1 MALVRSARASVDRL
15 RSANQMTS
23 KMKHLIQRA
32 APVLALCVVAL
43 RPAFAQ
49 APTPPQAAA
58 SASLPYRS
66 AFADYKPWQDAKP
79 GDWRALNEAVKG
91 DAMTGMDTSGMKG
104 MGDMKVMPDMPGMTD
119 MTGMAAHRMPK
130 PAASAVGHGA
140 HPSPPDHAASMPAMP
155 GMSNTTMGG
164 HP

>member
-1 MALVRSARASVDRL
+1 MALVCSARASVDPL

-49 APTPPQAAA
+49 APTPAHAAA

-66 AFADYKPWQDAKP
+66 AFAEYKPWQDAKP
-79 GDWRALNEAVKG
+79 GDWRALNEAVRG
-91 DAMTGMDTSGMKG
+91 ASMTGMDMSGMKG
-104 MGDMKVMPDMPGMTD
+104 MGDMKGMSDMPGMTG
-119 MTGMAAHRMPK
+119 TAAHQ

-140 HPSPPDHAASMPAMP
+140 HPGSPGHAASMPAMP
-155 GMSNTTMGG
+155 GMPNAMKGG
-164 HP
+164 HQ

>member
-43 RPAFAQ
+43 RPASAQ

-104 MGDMKVMPDMPGMTD
+104 MGDMKVMPGMPG

-140 HPSPPDHAASMPAMP
+140 HSSLPDHAASMPPMP
-155 GMSNTTMGG
+155 GIPNATMGG